1 MNHAEAIYQTIPS
14 EVKRQ
19 FEISAL
25 VTVSRLIEEIESKL
39 PFDLS
44 NQEVDFFRA
53 LGNASKDGSHGA
65 VYEAFGRIL
74 TDE

>member
-25 VTVSRLIEEIESKL
+25 ITVSRLIEEIESKL

-53 LGNASKDGSHGA
+53 LGNASKDANYGA
-65 VYEAFGRIL
+65 VYKAFGKVL
-74 TDE
+74 SE